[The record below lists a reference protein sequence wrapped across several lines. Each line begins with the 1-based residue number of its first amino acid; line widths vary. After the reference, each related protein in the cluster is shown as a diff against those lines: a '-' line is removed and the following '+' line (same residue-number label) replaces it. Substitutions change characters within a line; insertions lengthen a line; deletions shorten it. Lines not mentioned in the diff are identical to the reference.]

1 MTVTV
6 IQLYNIIQN
15 TLALPNYE
23 EMKQHVTV
31 IFSIL
36 LFLSFRT
43 YAQNTTLK
51 GNIFDA
57 ETKEPVVGANIAVK
71 GKLIGTTTDIQGSF
85 SLVTTMKLPIT
96 LVISSIG
103 FLKQEIEVSKSD
115 QTLSVG
121 LEQKS
126 ELMDEV
132 VVSASR
138 VEENIMQS
146 PVSIEKMDAKAI
158 RETPSFSFYE
168 GLQNV
173 KSLEMVT
180 SGLTYKQINT
190 RGFNDTG
197 NARFLQLVDGV
208 DNQTPG
214 LSFAVGNL
222 FGSSDLDMESVEL
235 IPGAA
240 SALYGPVAFNGVLM
254 MRTRSPFL
262 YQGLSAQVRV
272 GVNHI
277 SEKYADPHPLY
288 DFAIRY
294 AKAFNNRF
302 AFKLNASYFKGLD
315 WYATNY
321 TDVDPGTPEDQR
333 GDENPARNALNI
345 YGDDDARTLNGI
357 GRVSRTGYEERNLLD
372 YNVYSIKLN
381 GALHYRLTDNLE
393 LIYQYNYNQGRA
405 AYTGSNR
412 FQLNNFVF
420 QQHRIEMK
428 GSNYFVRA
436 YANLEDSKDSYNGKA
451 LGQLINKTWVQDL
464 NGNIVSSDQA
474 DDMWY
479 TRYAAAYDGNVNGI
493 GSADHAAARAF
504 ADQGRYLPGSSDYN
518 REKDRLIATQG
529 LSGAGILSQSKF
541 YHAEGQY
548 DFSNQIQLIDVL
560 VGGNLR
566 MYDMFTNGTLFDDLN
581 HKITIKEGGVFVQL
595 SKKLFEE
602 KLKVSGSLRYD
613 KNQNFEGRFTPRAS
627 LVYTLARHHNFR
639 ASYQTG
645 FRNPTPGDQYIK
657 LNAGPITILGGVPDN
672 SKGMNVYENSFTASS
687 LGPFFGTFGA
697 AVGGGASPDSAI
709 MLSKDLLVKS
719 DAAYIKPERV
729 QTFEI
734 GYKALISDKFS
745 VDINYYFSSYNDFI
759 LNQVVMQPESPVLGN
774 DGKINPQAAADLLN
788 GNSHLFQLYTNASDR
803 VTSQGATLGLT
814 WLLPQK
820 FTLGASATWAEFNL
834 QNADPNDIPAFNTPK
849 YRSAVTLGNS
859 ALGKNMGFNLAWRWQ
874 DAFDWYG
881 TFNQL
886 RPGRIDAYS
895 MVDAQVTYRV
905 HSLKSVIK
913 LGANNLFNNQ
923 VYQAYGSPSI
933 GAVYY
938 VSVVIYQLFN

>member
-1 MTVTV
+1 MKKT
-6 IQLYNIIQN
+6 ILFIMII
-15 TLALPNYE
+15 
-23 EMKQHVTV
+23 
-31 IFSIL
+31 
-36 LFLSFRT
+36 LSFRV
-43 YAQNTTLK
+43 YAQNTTLSGK
-51 GNIFDA
+51 ITDMS
-57 ETKEPVVGANIAVK
+57 TKEPVVGANIAVQ
-71 GKLIGTTTDIQGSF
+71 GKQIGTVSDIHGNF
-85 SLVTTMKLPIT
+85 KLVTTMKLPLV

-103 FLKQEIEVSKSD
+103 FGRQEIEVKTAD
-115 QTLSVG
+115 QMLSVE
-121 LEQKS
+121 LHQKT

-138 VEENIMQS
+138 VEENILQS

-158 RETPSFSFYE
+158 RETPSFNFYE

-240 SALYGPVAFNGVLM
+240 SALYGPVAFNGILM
-254 MRTRSPFL
+254 MRTKDPFQ
-262 YQGLSAQVRV
+262 YQGLSAQARL

-277 SEKYADPHPLY
+277 NEKYADPNALY
-288 DFAIRY
+288 DFAVRY
-294 AKAFNNRF
+294 ARVFHDRF
-302 AFKLNASYFKGLD
+302 AIKLNASYFSGLD

-321 TDVDPGTPEDQR
+321 TDVDPGTPVSQR
-333 GDENPARNALNI
+333 GENNPARNALNI
-345 YGDDDARTLNGI
+345 YGDDDTRTLDGI
-357 GRVSRTGYEERNLLD
+357 GRVSRTGYEERYLLD
-372 YNVYSIKLN
+372 YNVYSVKLN
-381 GALHYRLTDNLE
+381 GALHYRVNDNIE
-393 LIYQYNYNQGRA
+393 LVYQYNYNQGRA

-412 FQLNNFVF
+412 FQLNNFNF

-428 GSNYFVRA
+428 GNNYFIRA

-451 LGQLINKTWVQDL
+451 LGQLINKTWVRDL
-464 NGNIVSSDQA
+464 NNDLVTPDLA

-479 TRYAAAYDGNVNGI
+479 TRYGAAFNGDVNGVT
-493 GSADHAAARAF
+493 AANHAAARAF
-504 ADQGRYLPGSSDYN
+504 ADQGRYLPGSADFE
-518 REKDRLIATQG
+518 REKDRLIATEG
-529 LSGAGILSQSKF
+529 LRGAGILSQSKF

-548 DFSNQIQLIDVL
+548 DFSNRIKVADVL
-560 VGGNLR
+560 LGGNFR
-566 MYDMFTNGTLFDDLN
+566 MYDMFTNGTLFDDLD
-581 HKITIKEGGVFVQL
+581 HKITIKEGGAFLQL
-595 SKKLFEE
+595 SKKLFAE
-602 KLKVSGSLRYD
+602 KLKLMGSVRYD
-613 KNQNFEGRFTPRAS
+613 KNQNFQGRFTPRAAV
-627 LVYTLARHHNFR
+627 VYTLAGHHNFR
-639 ASYQTG
+639 ASFQTG

-672 SKGMNVYENSFTASS
+672 SKGMNVYENSFTSTS
-687 LGPFFGTFGA
+687 LGPFFGAFGA

-709 MLSKDLLVKS
+709 MLAKDLLVKS
-719 DAAYIKPERV
+719 NVAYIKPERV

-734 GYKALISDKFS
+734 GYKALLSARFS

-759 LNQVVMQPESPVLGN
+759 LNQVVMQPESNLTGS

-788 GNSHLFQLYTNASDR
+788 GNSHLFQLYTNAGER
-803 VTSQGATLGLT
+803 VTSQGATLGFM
-814 WLLPQK
+814 WMLPQK
-820 FTLGASATWAEFNL
+820 FALGANMTWAEFNL
-834 QNADPNDIPAFNTPK
+834 RDANPNDIPAFNTPRF
-849 YRSAVTLGNS
+849 RSAVTLGND
-859 ALGKNMGFNLAWRWQ
+859 ALGKNLGFNVAWRWQ
-874 DAFDWYG
+874 EAFDWTG

-895 MVDAQVTYRV
+895 LVDAQVTYRI
-905 HSLKSVIK
+905 HSLKSIVK

-923 VYQAYGSPSI
+923 IYQAYGSPSI

-938 VSVVIYQLFN
+938 VSIVFDQLFN